1 VSFAPK
7 SATSIEKSRACR
19 HNAPVS
25 ILSSPRRRR
34 RLAWLGGTLGVVAVV
49 AVVIAVVPNHGG
61 PAKGVRV
68 APQAPAFGE
77 TTQRPTV
84 GQEESPAEIRARQNA
99 ERTVRSLAVT
109 FVDDLLRRH
118 DLPRAYALLSPD
130 LQQGASLHDWQT
142 GRFLPLSATGSG
154 GSLTIAFSGA
164 TTVGVVSEIGNNVLF
179 AMRFDKTKGRWLIGY
194 LHQGHSSSR
203 VDAANYAPAGFL
215 PGSHVETF
223 WTWLALIGGFF
234 AIVAVAVVFEQ
245 WLRGSRT

>member
-1 VSFAPK
+1 MPL
-7 SATSIEKSRACR
+7 
-19 HNAPVS
+19 VS

-34 RLAWLGGTLGVVAVV
+34 RLAWLAGALGVVAAV
-49 AVVIAVVPNHGG
+49 AVVIAVVPSHGG

-77 TTQRPTV
+77 TTQPPPAV
-84 GQEESPAEIRARQNA
+84 PPESPAEIRARQRA
-99 ERTVRSLAVT
+99 ERTVRALAVT

-142 GRFLPLSATGSG
+142 GRYLPLSATGSG
-154 GSLTIAFSGA
+154 ASFTIAYSGA
-164 TTVGVVSEIGNNVLF
+164 ATVGVVSEIGNGVLF
-179 AMRFDKTKGRWLIGY
+179 AMRLDKTKGRWLIDY
-194 LHQGHSSSR
+194 LHQGHSSTR

-234 AIVAVAVVFEQ
+234 AIVAVAVMFDR
-245 WLRGSRT
+245 WLKDSRT

>member
-1 VSFAPK
+1 VSFAPE
-7 SATSIEKSRACR
+7 SATLIEKSRNSR

-34 RLAWLGGTLGVVAVV
+34 RLAWLAGALGVVAVV

-84 GQEESPAEIRARQNA
+84 VQPESLAEARARQNA
-99 ERTVRSLAVT
+99 ERTVRLLAVN
-109 FVDDLLRRH
+109 FVDRLLRRH

-130 LQQGASLHDWQT
+130 LQQGTSLHDWQA
-142 GRFLPLSATGSG
+142 GRYLPLSATGNA
-154 GSLTIAFSGA
+154 GSFTIAFSGA
-164 TTVGVVSEIGNNVLF
+164 TTVGLVSEIGSNVLF
-179 AMRFDKTKGRWLIGY
+179 AMRFDKLKGRWLVDY

-203 VDAANYAPAGFL
+203 VDATNYAPAGFL

-223 WTWLALIGGFF
+223 WTWLALIGGLF

-245 WLRGSRT
+245 WLRGSGT